1 VVVVASTNPVKLRAA
16 ARGFAAM
23 FPAAAI
29 NVRSQPV
36 PACAAAQPHGDDE
49 TRRGACGRA
58 LAAQRLAPQAN
69 YWVGIEGGVTDL
81 GDAMTAYAWV
91 AVRGERQTGQARTG
105 TFFLPAAVA
114 DLVRQGLELGVA
126 DDRVFGRTDSKRDC
140 GAVGLLT
147 GGAIDREALYQQAVS
162 LALIPFKSQA
172 LYEARSSTD
181 ETSGDRR
188 L

>member
-1 VVVVASTNPVKLRAA
+1 MHSEERVVVVVASTNPVKLRAT

-23 FPAAAI
+23 FPAAVVE
-29 NVRSQPV
+29 VRSQPV

-58 LAAQRLAPQAN
+58 MAAQRLAPQAD

-81 GDAMTAYAWV
+81 GDEMTAYAWV
-91 AVRGERQTGQARTG
+91 AVQSDSDIGQARTA

-114 DLVRQGLELGVA
+114 GLVRQGLELGVA
-126 DDRVFGRTDSKRDC
+126 DDRVFGKTDSKRDT

-147 GGAIDREALYQQAVS
+147 GDAIDRVALYQQAVS
-162 LALIPFKSQA
+162 LALIPFKSRA
-172 LYEARSSTD
+172 LFNNTASR
-181 ETSGDRR
+181 
-188 L
+188 